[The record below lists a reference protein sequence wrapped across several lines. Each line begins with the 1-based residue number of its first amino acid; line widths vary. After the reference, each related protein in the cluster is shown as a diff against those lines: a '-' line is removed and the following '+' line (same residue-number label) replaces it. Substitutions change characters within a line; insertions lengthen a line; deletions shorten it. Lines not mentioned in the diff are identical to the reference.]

1 MSRNYAKLLHRL
13 LTALIVMSVL
23 FMPSCRSSQPL
34 TTTQTSDSVRI
45 IERWR
50 DTTIYEQPDIA
61 WLKGWLE
68 CDSVG
73 QVLLRELEIERGRN
87 ITPHIKIVNDTIYV
101 ECKTDSL
108 ERLLKIRDLEIKM
121 LKEMQTEV
129 VVEVEKELSWWE
141 TTQMK
146 MGRLFLIVIA
156 VLVIITVIKQRLK
169 L

>member
-1 MSRNYAKLLHRL
+1 
-13 LTALIVMSVL
+13 MSVL
-23 FMPSCRSSQPL
+23 FMPSCRSSRL
-34 TTTQTSDSVRI
+34 TTIQTSDSVRI

-50 DTTIYEQPDIA
+50 DTTIYEQPDKA

-108 ERLLKIRDLEIKM
+108 ELLLK
-121 LKEMQTEV
+121 LKDQMIMELQQSKTIET
-129 VVEVEKELSWWE
+129 VEVEKELSWWE

-146 MGRLFLIVIA
+146 MGQLFMIAIA
-156 VLVIITVIKQRLK
+156 VLIIITVIKQRLK

>member
-1 MSRNYAKLLHRL
+1 
-13 LTALIVMSVL
+13 MSVL
-23 FMPSCRSSQPL
+23 FMPSCRSSRL

-50 DTTIYEQPDIA
+50 DTTIYEQPDKA

-146 MGRLFLIVIA
+146 MGQLFMIAIA
-156 VLVIITVIKQRLK
+156 VLIIITVIKQRLK
-169 L
+169 

>member
-1 MSRNYAKLLHRL
+1 
-13 LTALIVMSVL
+13 MSVL
-23 FMPSCRSSQPL
+23 FMPNCRSSRL
-34 TTTQTSDSVRI
+34 TTIQTSDSVRI

-50 DTTIYEQPDIA
+50 DTTIYEQPDKA

-68 CDSVG
+68 CDSAG

-108 ERLLKIRDLEIKM
+108 ELLLK
-121 LKEMQTEV
+121 LKDQMIMELQQSKTIET
-129 VVEVEKELSWWE
+129 VEVEKELSWWE

-146 MGRLFLIVIA
+146 MGQLFMIAIA
-156 VLVIITVIKQRLK
+156 VLIIITVIKQRLK

>member
-1 MSRNYAKLLHRL
+1 
-13 LTALIVMSVL
+13 MSVL
-23 FMPSCRSSQPL
+23 FMPSCRSSRL

-50 DTTIYEQPDIA
+50 DTTIYEQPDKA

-129 VVEVEKELSWWE
+129 VVEVEKEVSWWE

-146 MGRLFLIVIA
+146 MGQLFMIAIA
-156 VLVIITVIKQRLK
+156 VLIIITVIKQRLK

>member
-1 MSRNYAKLLHRL
+1 
-13 LTALIVMSVL
+13 
-23 FMPSCRSSQPL
+23 MPSCRSSQPL
-34 TTTQTSDSVRI
+34 TTTQTTDSVKVV
-45 IERWR
+45 ERWR
-50 DTTIYEQPDIA
+50 DSIIYEEPDKA
-61 WLKGWLE
+61 WLE
-68 CDSVG
+68 CDSMG

-87 ITPHIKIVNDTIYV
+87 ITPHIKIVNDTIYL

>member
-1 MSRNYAKLLHRL
+1 
-13 LTALIVMSVL
+13 
-23 FMPSCRSSQPL
+23 MPSCRSSRL
-34 TTTQTSDSVRI
+34 TTIQTSDSVRI

-50 DTTIYEQPDIA
+50 DTTIYEQPDKA

-68 CDSVG
+68 CDSAG

-108 ERLLKIRDLEIKM
+108 ELLLKLKDQMIMELQQSKTIK
-121 LKEMQTEV
+121 T
-129 VVEVEKELSWWE
+129 VEVEKELSWWE

-146 MGRLFLIVIA
+146 MGQLFMIAIA
-156 VLVIITVIKQRLK
+156 VLIIITVIKQRLK

>member
-1 MSRNYAKLLHRL
+1 MQSQNYVRLSSRL

-23 FMPSCRSSQPL
+23 FMPSCRSSRL

-50 DTTIYEQPDIA
+50 DTTIYEQPDKA

-68 CDSVG
+68 CDSAG

-146 MGRLFLIVIA
+146 MGQLFMIAIA
-156 VLVIITVIKQRLK
+156 VLIIITVIKQRLK
-169 L
+169 

>member
-1 MSRNYAKLLHRL
+1 
-13 LTALIVMSVL
+13 
-23 FMPSCRSSQPL
+23 MPSCRSSQPL
-34 TTTQTSDSVRI
+34 NTTQTTDSVKVV
-45 IERWR
+45 ERWR
-50 DTTIYEQPDIA
+50 DSIIYEEPDKA

-68 CDSVG
+68 CDSMG

-87 ITPHIKIVNDTIYV
+87 ITPHIKIVNDTIYL

-129 VVEVEKELSWWE
+129 IVEVENEPSWWE

>member
-1 MSRNYAKLLHRL
+1 
-13 LTALIVMSVL
+13 
-23 FMPSCRSSQPL
+23 MPSCRSSRL
-34 TTTQTSDSVRI
+34 TTIQTSDSVRI

-50 DTTIYEQPDIA
+50 DTTIYEQPDKA

-87 ITPHIKIVNDTIYV
+87 ITPHIKIVNDTIYL

-146 MGRLFLIVIA
+146 MGQLFMIAIA
-156 VLVIITVIKQRLK
+156 VLIIITVIKQRLK
-169 L
+169 

>member
-1 MSRNYAKLLHRL
+1 M
-13 LTALIVMSVL
+13 
-23 FMPSCRSSQPL
+23 
-34 TTTQTSDSVRI
+34 
-45 IERWR
+45 
-50 DTTIYEQPDIA
+50 
-61 WLKGWLE
+61 
-68 CDSVG
+68 G

-87 ITPHIKIVNDTIYV
+87 ITPHIKIVNDTLYV

-169 L
+169 

>member
-1 MSRNYAKLLHRL
+1 
-13 LTALIVMSVL
+13 MSVL
-23 FMPSCRSSQPL
+23 FMPSCRSSRL
-34 TTTQTSDSVRI
+34 TTIQTSDSVRI

-50 DTTIYEQPDIA
+50 DTTIYEQPDKA

-146 MGRLFLIVIA
+146 MGQLFMIAIA
-156 VLVIITVIKQRLK
+156 VLIIITVIKQRLK
-169 L
+169 

>member
-1 MSRNYAKLLHRL
+1 
-13 LTALIVMSVL
+13 
-23 FMPSCRSSQPL
+23 MPSCRSSRL

-129 VVEVEKELSWWE
+129 IVEVEKELSWWK

-169 L
+169 

>member
-1 MSRNYAKLLHRL
+1 
-13 LTALIVMSVL
+13 
-23 FMPSCRSSQPL
+23 MPSCRSSRL
-34 TTTQTSDSVRI
+34 TTIQTSDSIRI

-50 DTTIYEQPDIA
+50 DTTIYEQPDKA

-146 MGRLFLIVIA
+146 MGQLFMIAIA
-156 VLVIITVIKQRLK
+156 VLIIITVIKQRLK
-169 L
+169 

>member
-1 MSRNYAKLLHRL
+1 
-13 LTALIVMSVL
+13 
-23 FMPSCRSSQPL
+23 MPSCRSSRL

-50 DTTIYEQPDIA
+50 DTTIYEQPDKA

-108 ERLLKIRDLEIKM
+108 ELLLK
-121 LKEMQTEV
+121 LKDQMIMELQQSKTIET
-129 VVEVEKELSWWE
+129 VEVEKELSWWE

-146 MGRLFLIVIA
+146 MGQLFMIAIA
-156 VLVIITVIKQRLK
+156 VLIIITVIKQRLK
-169 L
+169 

>member
-1 MSRNYAKLLHRL
+1 
-13 LTALIVMSVL
+13 
-23 FMPSCRSSQPL
+23 MPSCRSSRL

-50 DTTIYEQPDIA
+50 DTTIYEQPDKA

-129 VVEVEKELSWWE
+129 VVEVEKELSWWK

-146 MGRLFLIVIA
+146 MGQLFMIAIA
-156 VLVIITVIKQRLK
+156 VLIIITVIKQRLK
-169 L
+169 

>member
-1 MSRNYAKLLHRL
+1 
-13 LTALIVMSVL
+13 
-23 FMPSCRSSQPL
+23 MPSCRSSRL
-34 TTTQTSDSVRI
+34 TTIQTSDSVRI

-50 DTTIYEQPDIA
+50 DTTIYEQPDKA

-146 MGRLFLIVIA
+146 MGQLFMIAIA
-156 VLVIITVIKQRLK
+156 VLIIITVIKQRLK
-169 L
+169 

>member
-1 MSRNYAKLLHRL
+1 
-13 LTALIVMSVL
+13 MSVL
-23 FMPSCRSSQPL
+23 FMPSCRSSRL

-50 DTTIYEQPDIA
+50 DTTIYEQSDKA

-146 MGRLFLIVIA
+146 MGQLFMIAIA
-156 VLVIITVIKQRLK
+156 VLIIITVIKQRLK
-169 L
+169 

>member
-1 MSRNYAKLLHRL
+1 
-13 LTALIVMSVL
+13 
-23 FMPSCRSSQPL
+23 MPSCRSSRL

-50 DTTIYEQPDIA
+50 DTTIYEQPDKA

-146 MGRLFLIVIA
+146 MGQLFMIAIA
-156 VLVIITVIKQRLK
+156 VLIIITVIKQRLK
-169 L
+169 

>member
-1 MSRNYAKLLHRL
+1 
-13 LTALIVMSVL
+13 MSVL
-23 FMPSCRSSQPL
+23 FMPSCRSSRL

-50 DTTIYEQPDIA
+50 DTTIYEQPDKA

-108 ERLLKIRDLEIKM
+108 ELLLK
-121 LKEMQTEV
+121 LKDQMIMELQQSKTIET
-129 VVEVEKELSWWE
+129 VEVEKELSWWE

-146 MGRLFLIVIA
+146 MGQLFMIAIA
-156 VLVIITVIKQRLK
+156 VLIIITVIKQRLK

>member
-1 MSRNYAKLLHRL
+1 
-13 LTALIVMSVL
+13 MSVL
-23 FMPSCRSSQPL
+23 FMPSCRSSRL

-50 DTTIYEQPDIA
+50 DTTIYEQPDKA

-87 ITPHIKIVNDTIYV
+87 ITPHIKIINDTIYV

-129 VVEVEKELSWWE
+129 VVEVEKEQSWWE

-146 MGRLFLIVIA
+146 MGQLFMIAIA
-156 VLVIITVIKQRLK
+156 VLIIITVIKQRLK
-169 L
+169 

>member
-1 MSRNYAKLLHRL
+1 
-13 LTALIVMSVL
+13 
-23 FMPSCRSSQPL
+23 MPSCRSSRL

-50 DTTIYEQPDIA
+50 DTTIYEQPDKA

-68 CDSVG
+68 CDSAG

-146 MGRLFLIVIA
+146 MGQLFMIAIA
-156 VLVIITVIKQRLK
+156 VLIIITVIKQRLK
-169 L
+169 

>member
-1 MSRNYAKLLHRL
+1 MQ
-13 LTALIVMSVL
+13 
-23 FMPSCRSSQPL
+23 SCRSSQPL
-34 TTTQTSDSVRI
+34 TTTQTSDSVKV

-50 DTTIYEQPDIA
+50 DSIIYEEPDIA

-68 CDSVG
+68 CDSAG

-87 ITPHIKIVNDTIYV
+87 ITPYIKIVNDTIYV

-108 ERLLKIRDLEIKM
+108 ELLLKLRD
-121 LKEMQTEV
+121 QTIMELQQSKTIET
-129 VVEVEKELSWWE
+129 VEVEKPLTWWQE
-141 TTQMK
+141 TQIK

-156 VLVIITVIKQRLK
+156 VLLIITVIKQRLK

>member
-1 MSRNYAKLLHRL
+1 
-13 LTALIVMSVL
+13 
-23 FMPSCRSSQPL
+23 MPSCRSSQPL

-121 LKEMQTEV
+121 LREMQTEV

-169 L
+169 

>member
-1 MSRNYAKLLHRL
+1 
-13 LTALIVMSVL
+13 MSVL
-23 FMPSCRSSQPL
+23 FMPSCRSSRL

-50 DTTIYEQPDIA
+50 DTTIYEQPDKA

-146 MGRLFLIVIA
+146 IGQLFMIAIA
-156 VLVIITVIKQRLK
+156 VLIIITVIKQRLK
-169 L
+169 

>member
-1 MSRNYAKLLHRL
+1 
-13 LTALIVMSVL
+13 
-23 FMPSCRSSQPL
+23 MPSCRSSRL
-34 TTTQTSDSVRI
+34 TTIQTSDSVRI

-50 DTTIYEQPDIA
+50 DTTIYEQPDKA

-68 CDSVG
+68 CDSAG

-108 ERLLKIRDLEIKM
+108 ELLLK
-121 LKEMQTEV
+121 LKDQMIMELQQSKTIET
-129 VVEVEKELSWWE
+129 VEVEKELSWWE

-146 MGRLFLIVIA
+146 MGQLFMIAIA
-156 VLVIITVIKQRLK
+156 VLIIITVIKQRLK
-169 L
+169 LW

>member
-1 MSRNYAKLLHRL
+1 
-13 LTALIVMSVL
+13 
-23 FMPSCRSSQPL
+23 MPSCRSSQPL

-169 L
+169 

>member
-1 MSRNYAKLLHRL
+1 
-13 LTALIVMSVL
+13 MSVL
-23 FMPSCRSSQPL
+23 FMPSCRSSRL
-34 TTTQTSDSVRI
+34 TTIQTSDSVRI

-50 DTTIYEQPDIA
+50 DTTIYEQPDKA

-68 CDSVG
+68 CDSAG

-108 ERLLKIRDLEIKM
+108 ELLLKLKDQMIMELQQSKTIK
-121 LKEMQTEV
+121 T
-129 VVEVEKELSWWE
+129 VEVEKELSWWE

-146 MGRLFLIVIA
+146 MGQLFMIAIA
-156 VLVIITVIKQRLK
+156 VLIIITVIKQRLK
-169 L
+169 

>member
-1 MSRNYAKLLHRL
+1 
-13 LTALIVMSVL
+13 
-23 FMPSCRSSQPL
+23 MPSCRSSRL

-101 ECKTDSL
+101 ECKTDSI

-169 L
+169 

>member
-1 MSRNYAKLLHRL
+1 
-13 LTALIVMSVL
+13 MSVL
-23 FMPSCRSSQPL
+23 SMPSCRSSQPL

-68 CDSVG
+68 CDRMG

-87 ITPHIKIVNDTIYV
+87 ITPHIKIVNDTLYV

>member
-1 MSRNYAKLLHRL
+1 
-13 LTALIVMSVL
+13 
-23 FMPSCRSSQPL
+23 MPSCRSSRL
-34 TTTQTSDSVRI
+34 TTIQTSDSVRI

-50 DTTIYEQPDIA
+50 DTTIYEQPDKA

-129 VVEVEKELSWWE
+129 VVEVEKELSWWK

-146 MGRLFLIVIA
+146 MGQLFMIAIA
-156 VLVIITVIKQRLK
+156 VLIIITVIKQRLK
-169 L
+169 

>member
-1 MSRNYAKLLHRL
+1 
-13 LTALIVMSVL
+13 
-23 FMPSCRSSQPL
+23 MPSCRSSRL

-50 DTTIYEQPDIA
+50 DTTIYEQPDKA

-146 MGRLFLIVIA
+146 MGQLFMIAIA
-156 VLVIITVIKQRLK
+156 VLIIITVIKQRLK

>member
-1 MSRNYAKLLHRL
+1 
-13 LTALIVMSVL
+13 
-23 FMPSCRSSQPL
+23 MPSCRSSQPL

>member
-1 MSRNYAKLLHRL
+1 
-13 LTALIVMSVL
+13 
-23 FMPSCRSSQPL
+23 MPSCRSSRL
-34 TTTQTSDSVRI
+34 TTIQTSDSVRI

-50 DTTIYEQPDIA
+50 DTTIYEQPDKA

-68 CDSVG
+68 CDSAG

-108 ERLLKIRDLEIKM
+108 ELLLK
-121 LKEMQTEV
+121 LKDQMIMELQQSKTIET
-129 VVEVEKELSWWE
+129 VEVEKELSWWE

-146 MGRLFLIVIA
+146 MGQLFMIAIA
-156 VLVIITVIKQRLK
+156 VLIIITVIKQRLK
-169 L
+169 

>member
-1 MSRNYAKLLHRL
+1 
-13 LTALIVMSVL
+13 
-23 FMPSCRSSQPL
+23 MPSCRSSQPL

-45 IERWR
+45 IEKWR

>member
-1 MSRNYAKLLHRL
+1 
-13 LTALIVMSVL
+13 MSVL
-23 FMPSCRSSQPL
+23 FMPSCRSSRL

-50 DTTIYEQPDIA
+50 DTTIYEQPDKA

-129 VVEVEKELSWWE
+129 VVEVEKELSWWK

-146 MGRLFLIVIA
+146 MGQLFMIAIA
-156 VLVIITVIKQRLK
+156 VLIIITVIKQRLK
-169 L
+169 

>member
-1 MSRNYAKLLHRL
+1 
-13 LTALIVMSVL
+13 MSVL
-23 FMPSCRSSQPL
+23 FMPSCRSSRL

-50 DTTIYEQPDIA
+50 DTTIYEQPDKA

-87 ITPHIKIVNDTIYV
+87 ITPHIKIINDTIYV

-129 VVEVEKELSWWE
+129 VVEVKKELSWWE

-146 MGRLFLIVIA
+146 MGQLFMIAIA
-156 VLVIITVIKQRLK
+156 VLIIITVIKQRLK
-169 L
+169 

>member
-1 MSRNYAKLLHRL
+1 
-13 LTALIVMSVL
+13 
-23 FMPSCRSSQPL
+23 MPSCRSSRL

-87 ITPHIKIVNDTIYV
+87 ITPQIKIVNDTIYV

>member
-1 MSRNYAKLLHRL
+1 
-13 LTALIVMSVL
+13 
-23 FMPSCRSSQPL
+23 MPSCRSSRL

-50 DTTIYEQPDIA
+50 DTTIYEEPDKA

-68 CDSVG
+68 CDSAG

-108 ERLLKIRDLEIKM
+108 ELLLKLRDQMIMELQQSKTIE
-121 LKEMQTEV
+121 T
-129 VVEVEKELSWWE
+129 VEVEKQLTWWQE
-141 TTQMK
+141 TQIK
-146 MGRLFLIVIA
+146 MGRLFLIVIT
-156 VLVIITVIKQRLK
+156 VLLIITVIKQRLK
-169 L
+169 